1 MLFFPFVRLIIDMT
15 QAYVETGASL
25 KLIILGSEHSCR
37 DLDVSPYC
45 VSKALTF
52 RAAPPNTDVQLGGKE

>member
-1 MLFFPFVRLIIDMT
+1 MFLFPFVKSIVDMT
-15 QAYVETGASL
+15 QAYVERKGYL
-25 KLIILGSEHSCR
+25 KLIIFGSEHSCR

-52 RAAPPNTDVQLGGKE
+52 RGTQPNTDVQLGGKE